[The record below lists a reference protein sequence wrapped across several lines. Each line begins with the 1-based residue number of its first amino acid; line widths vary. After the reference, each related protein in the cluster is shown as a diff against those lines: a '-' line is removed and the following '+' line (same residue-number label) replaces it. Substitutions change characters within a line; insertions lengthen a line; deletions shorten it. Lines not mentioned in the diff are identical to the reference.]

1 MKKIFQLALF
11 SATFFTSTIQANSFL
26 IAAPKDTGN
35 PFAVLMFI
43 AALLYF
49 IPSVIG
55 ILRKHHN
62 LIGLMALNILL
73 GWTVIGWVGALI
85 WSLLRSNKGQT
96 IIVHGKSDDRQE
108 SKYEMLERLNSLK
121 NSGAISE
128 EEYDIE
134 KSQLLSKH

>member
-1 MKKIFQLALF
+1 
-11 SATFFTSTIQANSFL
+11 
-26 IAAPKDTGN
+26 
-35 PFAVLMFI
+35 MFI

-62 LIGLMALNILL
+62 LVGLIALNILL

-85 WSLLRSNKGQT
+85 WSFLRSNKGQT
-96 IIVHGKSDDRQE
+96 IIVQGKPEVRQE

-128 EEYDIE
+128 EKYDIE